1 MKSGKAP
8 RHPEVDVP
16 MELHHKNG
24 RNIPNPHAQDNLQQV
39 WPWEH
44 AEIDPYRHYTGP
56 TPGGD

>member
-24 RNIPNPHAQDNLQQV
+24 RNIPNSHAQDNLQQV
-39 WPWEH
+39 WP
-44 AEIDPYRHYTGP
+44 
-56 TPGGD
+56 